1 MEHDRKLSTINT
13 FQMRTERYPWE
24 KKKRKKRKMFS
35 RQRKSHV
42 KKDPEGK
49 SAWAM
54 TCSLCYSHEA
64 LTSLA
69 PHERLP
75 ELPVIPREKP
85 NTGATDRENPRDA
98 PIFAT

>member
-35 RQRKSHV
+35 RRRKSHV

-49 SAWAM
+49 SAWDTVNLRQHDAN
-54 TCSLCYSHEA
+54 
-64 LTSLA
+64 
-69 PHERLP
+69 LP
-75 ELPVIPREKP
+75 SE
-85 NTGATDRENPRDA
+85 
-98 PIFAT
+98 